1 VIKDD
6 PLALALQALEELE
19 DEADSKSAD
28 SVISAKGVI
37 SPADRPDTPRESPV
51 NTDKTDEIQTK
62 PVAGTCRRCG
72 EPAASNLLYNC
83 EACADELHANR
94 RPLKETDPE
103 GYQRAV
109 AWLERQRDEKAAWLT
124 EAEQVLAGLAADD
137 PRRELGMAKWW
148 EGLRAYEQ
156 MCKAILEPAAEHCLD
171 CGRPSPRGLTPCDGC
186 VHQGRHR

>member
-1 VIKDD
+1 VPAILVCALSGPVDD
-6 PLALALQALEELE
+6 VGRYLLRQRA
-19 DEADSKSAD
+19 
-28 SVISAKGVI
+28 
-37 SPADRPDTPRESPV
+37 ADRVDYVLRRQQHDHRPG
-51 NTDKTDEIQTK
+51 
-62 PVAGTCRRCG
+62 VAGTCRRCG

-109 AWLERQRDEKAAWLT
+109 AWLERQRDKKAAWLT